1 VGSLE
6 DRVRKLEAAHGAG
19 READEAERRRRRT
32 MDRVYH
38 AIESGRRELAA
49 LDPLP
54 TPPELAETKDDI
66 LHTLRHV
73 IPHYRARGGYSHG
86 DGAEFLREWEDC
98 TLEKLAELQEG
109 AEE

>member
-1 VGSLE
+1 MGSLE
-6 DRVRKLEAAHGAG
+6 DRIRKLEAAHGAG

-32 MDRVYH
+32 MDKLLH
-38 AIESGRRELAA
+38 ALENARRELDG

-54 TPPELAETKDDI
+54 TPPELAETKDDV
-66 LHTLRHV
+66 LHTLGET

-98 TLEKLAELQEG
+98 ALEKLAELQKG
-109 AEE
+109 NA

>member
-32 MDRVYH
+32 MDRLYH
-38 AIESGRRELAA
+38 ALENARRELDG

-54 TPPELAETKDDI
+54 TPLQLEGTKDDI

-86 DGAEFLREWEDC
+86 HGAEFLCEWEDC
-98 TLEKLAELQEG
+98 TLEKLAELQKG
-109 AEE
+109 NA